1 LGLALQSFLC
11 KDVFAMAEGR
21 KGEPGGEP
29 RGAEPGGRERTYT
42 LDDPEALRALA
53 HPLRGHLLAAL
64 RLDGPATA
72 SMLGRRY
79 GESSGATSYHLRML
93 ARYGFVEDDPTRRA
107 GRERWWR
114 AAHELTE
121 WSPAAFLDSE
131 PGEGEAARQ
140 FMRRVLADY
149 ARWQALWIDELE
161 DWDSEWR
168 DASEMSDLALRLTP
182 AQLKALREELL
193 ATILRYR
200 DAGPDGEG
208 AERVIVLLQ
217 AFPQRG
223 ELP

>member
-1 LGLALQSFLC
+1 MEDEHDIERSG
-11 KDVFAMAEGR
+11 
-21 KGEPGGEP
+21 GERPGGD
-29 RGAEPGGRERTYT
+29 RTYS

-53 HPLRGHLLAAL
+53 HPLRGKLLGAL
-64 RLDGPATA
+64 RIDGPATA

-93 ARYGFVEDDPTRRA
+93 ARYGFVEDDPGHPA

-121 WSPAAFLDSE
+121 WFPAAFLGAK
-131 PGEGEAARQ
+131 PGEAEVARQ
-140 FMRRVLADY
+140 FMRRVVSDY
-149 ARWQALWIDELE
+149 ARWQARWIDELAN
-161 DWDSEWR
+161 WSREWQ
-168 DASEMSDLALRLTP
+168 DASELSDLTMQLTP
-182 AQLKALREELL
+182 AQLKALRDELL

-200 DAGPDGEG
+200 EAGPDGED
-208 AERVIVLLQ
+208 AERVMVLLQ

>member
-1 LGLALQSFLC
+1 MP
-11 KDVFAMAEGR
+11 K
-21 KGEPGGEP
+21 P
-29 RGAEPGGRERTYT
+29 RAYT

-53 HPLRGHLLAAL
+53 HPLRGLLLAAL

-93 ARYGFVEDDPTRRA
+93 ARYGFVEDDPTRRR

-114 AAHELTE
+114 AAHEFTE
-121 WSPAAFLDSE
+121 WSPAGFLDAE
-131 PGEGEAARQ
+131 PGEAEAARQ
-140 FMRRVLADY
+140 FMRRVVGDY
-149 ARWQALWIDELE
+149 ARWQARWIDELE
-161 DWDSEWR
+161 SWDGDWR

-182 AQLKALREELL
+182 AQLKSLRDELL

-200 DAGPDGEG
+200 DAGPDGED
-208 AERVIVLLQ
+208 AERVMVLLQ